1 MNSADPSGVIHIVV
15 NGQPQTIASGSTVAQ
30 LLHAIDV
37 RTELVAVE
45 VNLEIVPKQVHA
57 ATIVN
62 DGDKIE
68 VVTLVG
74 GG

>member
-1 MNSADPSGVIHIVV
+1 MNLEQTQIVY
-15 NGQPQTIASGSTVAQ
+15 NGEPLAIPAGSTIADVLSQ
-30 LLHAIDV
+30 QQV

-45 VNLEIVPKQVHA
+45 VNLEIVPKTLHQQKVL
-57 ATIVN
+57 N
-62 DGDKIE
+62 EGDQIE

>member
-1 MNSADPSGVIHIVV
+1 MNTAPTQIVY
-15 NGQPQTIASGSTVAQ
+15 NGQPLAIAVGSTIADVLTQ
-30 LLHAIDV
+30 QQV

-45 VNLEIVPKQVHA
+45 VNLEIVPKLLHSQ
-57 ATIVN
+57 TCLKE
-62 DGDKIE
+62 GDLVE

>member
-1 MNSADPSGVIHIVV
+1 MNLEQTQIVY
-15 NGQPQTIASGSTVAQ
+15 NGEPLAIPAGSTIADVLSHQ
-30 LLHAIDV
+30 RV

-45 VNLEIVPKQVHA
+45 VNLEIVPKTLHQQKVL
-57 ATIVN
+57 N
-62 DGDKIE
+62 EGDQIE

>member
-1 MNSADPSGVIHIVV
+1 MSSAQTKIVY
-15 NGQPQTIASGSTVAQ
+15 NGEPLEIPAGSTIAAVLSGQS
-30 LLHAIDV
+30 V

-45 VNLEIVPKQVHA
+45 LNLEIVPRQMHGSTVL
-57 ATIVN
+57 N
-62 DGDKIE
+62 EGDQIE

>member
-1 MNSADPSGVIHIVV
+1 MNTAPTQIVY
-15 NGQPQTIASGSTVAQ
+15 NGQPLAIAVGSTIADVLTQ
-30 LLHAIDV
+30 QQV

-45 VNLEIVPKQVHA
+45 VNLEIVPKPMHSQ
-57 ATIVN
+57 TRLN
-62 DGDKIE
+62 EGDLVE

>member
-1 MNSADPSGVIHIVV
+1 MSSEVAQIVY
-15 NGQPQTIASGSTVAQ
+15 NGQPLEIPSGSTVADVLARQ
-30 LLHAIDV
+30 QV

-45 VNLEIVPKQVHA
+45 VNLEIVPKPQHTQV
-57 ATIVN
+57 VLG
-62 DGDKIE
+62 DGDQIE